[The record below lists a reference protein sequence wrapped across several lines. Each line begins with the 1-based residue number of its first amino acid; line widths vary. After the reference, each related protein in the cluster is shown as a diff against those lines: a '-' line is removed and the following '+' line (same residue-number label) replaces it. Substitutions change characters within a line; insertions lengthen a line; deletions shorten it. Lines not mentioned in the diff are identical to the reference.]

1 MSQTASGG
9 QGVPV
14 EQVKQLI
21 ELMEQH
27 GLSELEVRSQGVRIR
42 LRRGGEG
49 GTVNVVPSVALP
61 AAAPAPVSSSAP
73 APQDKKPAEEQSQYV
88 YIRSPMVGTFYAA
101 PKPGEPPYVQVG
113 DRVQP
118 DTTVCIIEAMKV
130 FNEIQA
136 EVSGRIVEV
145 LVENGE
151 PVEYN
156 QPLFKVDPNG

>member
-1 MSQTASGG
+1 MSEPSPPAGEAFRMDRIREL
-9 QGVPV
+9 V
-14 EQVKQLI
+14 

-27 GLSELEVRSQGVRIR
+27 DLSEVDLKDGHMRIR
-42 LRRGGEG
+42 LRRGPQ
-49 GTVNVVPSVALP
+49 VVSG
-61 AAAPAPVSSSAP
+61 PVLSAP
-73 APQDKKPAEEQSQYV
+73 AASPAPASAPPPPAADSGGGEESQYTF
-88 YIRSPMVGTFYAA
+88 IRSPMVGTFYAA
-101 PKPGEPPYVQVG
+101 PKPEEPPYVKVG
-113 DRVQP
+113 DRVTP

-136 EVSGRIVEV
+136 ETTGRIVEV